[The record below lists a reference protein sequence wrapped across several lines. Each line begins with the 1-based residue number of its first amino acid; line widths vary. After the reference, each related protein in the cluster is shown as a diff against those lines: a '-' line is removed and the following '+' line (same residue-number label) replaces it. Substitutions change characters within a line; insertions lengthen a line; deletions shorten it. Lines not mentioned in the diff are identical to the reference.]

1 MTHTVR
7 LPKSWTEARIG
18 DVVDMVGGGTPST
31 KEPKYWNGKT
41 PWITSADI
49 SEDHR
54 VSPRKAVTQEGIVSS
69 ATNRVPAGSLIVA
82 TRVGLGKSAVV
93 EFPTCFSQDCQALIP
108 PEGAFS
114 SEFLMYQVETITN
127 EIIRQGRG
135 TTISGVT
142 KKALADLKLRVAPC
156 SEQHRIVAAIESYLT
171 RLDAAVASLER
182 VQKNFKRYRASVLKA
197 AVEGRLVPTE
207 AELARKQNRSYGP
220 ASELLKRIL
229 VERRKKWIENA
240 AEKSRAK
247 AEEKAR
253 KAGKPWTHTD
263 DIKTLEKEHT
273 KAAKK
278 YKEPAAPD
286 TSNLPDLPEGW
297 RYMSV
302 DEFSSGSRNAIKR
315 GPFGSTL
322 RKEFFV
328 SSGVKI
334 YEQQHAI
341 NNDFSLG
348 HYYISQEKFETLRP
362 FQVKPGDIIISCSGT
377 IGRVAIVPETA
388 EPGIIN
394 QALLKLSL
402 DERIIL
408 NGYFKAVFTSLSRR
422 AVAGAARGSGM
433 QNFAGVRELKNVGF
447 PTPPIQEQERILLN
461 LDRYESVIQRWAVS
475 IDRALQRCRKL
486 RQSILKWAFEGKLV
500 EQDPNDE
507 PASVLLERIKA
518 ERESMQPRKRRRTGK
533 RKNVNMVKHDG
544 QLDLLEGSNT

>member
-1 MTHTVR
+1 LAKIALINPKNPERIPEDVEEVSFVPMASVEAGTGR
-7 LPKSWTEARIG
+7 LHPDETREWSSVKKGYKRFQDG
-18 DVVDMVGGGTPST
+18 DVIFAKITPCM
-31 KEPKYWNGKT
+31 ENGKT
-41 PWITSADI
+41 ALAQGLKGGVAAGSTEYHVLRPTVA
-49 SEDHR
+49 
-54 VSPRKAVTQEGIVSS
+54 VSDKLLMYYLLQESVRRDARAQMTGT
-69 ATNRVPAGSLIVA
+69 AGQLRVPRSFLEE
-82 TRVGLGKSAVV
+82 RVLS
-93 EFPTCFSQDCQALIP
+93 IP
-108 PEGAFS
+108 PF
-114 SEFLMYQVETITN
+114 
-127 EIIRQGRG
+127 
-135 TTISGVT
+135 
-142 KKALADLKLRVAPC
+142 P
-156 SEQHRIVAAIESYLT
+156 EQHRIVEAIESYLT
-171 RLDAAVASLER
+171 RLDAAVALLER
-182 VQKNFKRYRASVLKA
+182 VQQNLKRYRASVLKA
-197 AVEGRLVPTE
+197 AVEGHLVPTE
-207 AELARKQNRSYGP
+207 AELAKKEGRTYEP

-229 VERRKKWIENA
+229 VERRKKWVENA

-253 KAGKPWTHTD
+253 KAGKSWTHAN
-263 DIKTLEKEHT
+263 DIKTLEKERT
-273 KAAKK
+273 KAATK
-278 YKEPAAPD
+278 YKEPATPD

-297 RYMSV
+297 QYMSV

-341 NNDFSLG
+341 NDDFSLG

-362 FQVKPGDIIISCSGT
+362 FQLKPGDIIISCSGT

-388 EPGIIN
+388 ETGIIN

-461 LDRYESVIQRWAVS
+461 LDHYESVIQGWAVS

-500 EQDPNDE
+500 EQNPNDE
-507 PASVLLERIKA
+507 PASSLLERIKA
-518 ERESMQPRKRRRTGK
+518 EREAMQPRKRRRTNGQK
-533 RKNVNMVKHDG
+533 KNEPTKHDG
-544 QLDLLEGSNT
+544 QLDLLGGNNK